1 MTIYADFSKSL
12 HAVGLPA
19 RKSKIMSIA
28 FASTKDQLDQT
39 LHFSEVAP
47 NVYAATA
54 EGDPNVLVII
64 GSSGIMVVDT
74 TATPKSAQRV
84 IEKIRAISDA
94 PFRYVVLSHYHAVR
108 TLGASAYDQASVIA
122 SQGTYELIAERGE
135 ADYKSEYERFPRL
148 FRGAETIPG
157 ITWPHIVFNEKLVVH
172 LDETEVH
179 ILNLGRGHTKGD
191 TVVWLPQ
198 HKVMF
203 GGDAID
209 YRSTPYC
216 GDAYLKD
223 WRGMLKSLR
232 AFEPEV
238 LVPGRG
244 PAVLGRVACEKAF
257 DEMDCY
263 LRDVY
268 EITAEGA
275 LQGSLKAAFAYAY
288 PRLKERYGEW
298 FIFEHC
304 IPFSI
309 SRAYD
314 EVSGIVDPRIWT
326 AERDQELWAE
336 VHG

>member
-1 MTIYADFSKSL
+1 MT
-12 HAVGLPA
+12 AV
-19 RKSKIMSIA
+19 A
-28 FASTKDQLDQT
+28 FASTADQQDQE
-39 LHFSEVAP
+39 LHFDEIAP
-47 NVYAATA
+47 NVYAAVA
-54 EGDPNVLVII
+54 EGDPNVLVVT
-64 GSSGIMVVDT
+64 GKTGVLVVDT
-74 TATPKSAQRV
+74 TATPVSAQRI
-84 IEKIRAISDA
+84 IERVRTVTDA
-94 PFRYVVLSHYHAVR
+94 PFRFVVLSHYHAVR

-122 SQGTYELIAERGE
+122 SRGTYELIAERGE
-135 ADYKSEYERFPRL
+135 ADFKSEYGRFPRL
-148 FRGAETIPG
+148 FRNAESIPG
-157 ITWPHIVFNEKLVVH
+157 LTWPHIVFEDQLTVH
-172 LDETEVH
+172 IDDTEVQ
-179 ILNLGRGHTKGD
+179 ILFAGRGHTKGD

-198 HKVMF
+198 HKILF

-216 GDAYLKD
+216 GDAYLRE
-223 WRGMLKSLR
+223 WRRTVQRIRLL
-232 AFEPEV
+232 EPEI

-244 PAVLGRVACEKAF
+244 PALRGKDACEKAF
-257 DEMDCY
+257 DEMDQY

-275 LQGSLKAAFAYAY
+275 REGSLKAAFAYAY

-314 EVSGIVDPRIWT
+314 EATGIEEPRIWT
-326 AERDQELWAE
+326 AERDRELWAE